1 MLFDGSGKVLWQR
14 ELSKPT
20 QIDDAWIN
28 ASGRD
33 GFAVDAGVI
42 LQRSTRSIEKTGSYL
57 LLLSIPA
64 IIVCLYLIMMER
76 LSINIRLWGQWSRLI
91 FLVI

>member
-42 LQRSTRSIEKTGSYL
+42 FTT
-57 LLLSIPA
+57 
-64 IIVCLYLIMMER
+64 
-76 LSINIRLWGQWSRLI
+76 INTFNRENWQLPTPVEHPSNNSMFVFNYDGTFKL
-91 FLVI
+91 